1 MHEVIKA
8 GCSVVLLLASGCT
21 AHDTSGGSASSS
33 ATSLPPPASTPPA
46 AAAPVP
52 PPSLSDFLPA
62 GARAVDTLSVQL
74 DGEGEREIAITSI
87 TSRGGETTRGL
98 LVLTY
103 DALVARWAPVLD
115 AAHLGT
121 GFAATE
127 PRERLVKYVGA
138 DMPPTDDEQDTLLPE
153 GIVVSKL
160 SATALA
166 SRPGNAED
174 LLVAAQLQYA
184 DGPVTNYG
192 VVRYVDDEAR
202 VTYAGSADTVEVVG
216 EPGSARVRLSGQL
229 FTAADAECCPV
240 RDYEA
245 EVGFDPVRQEY
256 RIVRDNRSWIGAVVA
271 FRNGDSGETTSE
283 FVVATEPG
291 TSAGQL
297 LRPGDVLLPDPNGPV
312 SDVGTPSVLHQAAK
326 HQPGERFSIDV
337 LRNQRRIRLAVVAEQ
352 RDPARG
358 GALLGRFDPG
368 YFGLSLA
375 EPERASAG
383 VPLADVAAGSPAETA
398 GLQAGD
404 TLMAVAG
411 RAVTSPEQALAA
423 LLRQSGSSSMMLTVR
438 SGGSTRRVR
447 ITPEPTFPSN
457 HPVVTT
463 LTVL

>member
-1 MHEVIKA
+1 MVHKVLKV
-8 GCSVVLLLASGCT
+8 GCSLVLLLVSGCT
-21 AHDTSGGSASSS
+21 AHDTSRGSASPSV
-33 ATSLPPPASTPPA
+33 TSLPPSASTPP

-74 DGEGEREIAITSI
+74 DGEGEREIAVTSV
-87 TSRGGETTRGL
+87 TSRGGKTTRGL

-115 AAHLGT
+115 AADLST
-121 GFAATE
+121 RFAATE
-127 PRERLVKYVGA
+127 PRLMKYVGA

-160 SATALA
+160 SAAALA

-192 VVRYVDDEAR
+192 VVRYDDDEAR

-312 SDVGTPSVLHQAAK
+312 SDVGAPSVLHQAAK

-423 LLRQSGSSSMMLTVR
+423 LLRQSGSSSMILTVR